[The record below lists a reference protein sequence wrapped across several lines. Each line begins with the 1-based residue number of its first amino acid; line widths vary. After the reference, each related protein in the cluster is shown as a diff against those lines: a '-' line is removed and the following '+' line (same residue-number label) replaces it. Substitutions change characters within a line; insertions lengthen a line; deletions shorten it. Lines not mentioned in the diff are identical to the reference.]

1 MGNLALPSAPDPLT
15 RPRAQHPPGER
26 LRQIARLQV
35 LASPLAREA
44 ELREQ
49 IPARIEAIEKTY
61 DAIIGTHEEAARTH
75 PDPEEQRQAQ
85 DRVTM
90 AQFAKRQTLENIE
103 GAGNMPFASLESVFR
118 TVELQYRTA
127 EDELTAAREQLAQAK
142 TAAAR

>member
-1 MGNLALPSAPDPLT
+1 MAHGYLRSAQLIGLLQVQPDLRRRPEITRQAERRVGGHAALPVQD
-15 RPRAQHPPGER
+15 RR
-26 LRQIARLQV
+26 
-35 LASPLAREA
+35 
-44 ELREQ
+44 
-49 IPARIEAIEKTY
+49 
-61 DAIIGTHEEAARTH
+61 EEAARTH